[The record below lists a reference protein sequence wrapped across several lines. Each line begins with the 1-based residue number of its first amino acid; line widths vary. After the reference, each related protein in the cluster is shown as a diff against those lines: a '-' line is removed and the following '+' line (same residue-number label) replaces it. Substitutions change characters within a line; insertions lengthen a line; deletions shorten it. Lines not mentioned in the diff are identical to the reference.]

1 MGTERKKAFLIYCDY
16 KQHLELLSAEECGL
30 LFIALLDYAE
40 TRKPPKL
47 HGATA
52 MAFSFIKAQMDRD
65 EAKYEER
72 CIVNRENGAKGG
84 RPRKSTE
91 EKTNKSE
98 KTERFLGK
106 PKKPDTDN
114 DADTDNDMGIE
125 TDTDIESETLDADT
139 GKNTSNGFQD
149 HAFATF
155 WDAYPN
161 KKAKANAQ
169 KAWKKLRP
177 NNALFEKI
185 MQAVEMQRRSED
197 WTKDNG
203 RFIPYPATWINGGYW
218 DNEIKE
224 VSANGAVQ
232 YQQRACNDNVSFS
245 ANDREA
251 RNGTPAGFKSE

>member
-1 MGTERKKAFLIYCDY
+1 MGAERKKAFLIYCDY

-47 HGATA
+47 HGAAA

-72 CIVNRENGAKGG
+72 CSVNRENGAKGG
-84 RPRKSTE
+84 RPRKSAE
-91 EKTNKSE
+91 EKPNKSE
-98 KTERFLGK
+98 KTERFFEK
-106 PKKPDTDN
+106 AKKPDTDN
-114 DADTDNDMGIE
+114 DTDREKDTDIE
-125 TDTDIESETLDADT
+125 TDTDIESETHDADT
-139 GKNTSNGFQD
+139 GKNTPNGFQD
-149 HAFATF
+149 HVFVIF

-177 NNALFEKI
+177 NSALFEKI
-185 MQAVEMQRRSED
+185 MRAVEVQKRSED
-197 WTKDNG
+197 WMRENG
-203 RFIPYPATWINGGYW
+203 RFIPYPATWLNGGYW

-224 VSANGAVQ
+224 VSANGEVQ
-232 YQQRACNDNVSFS
+232 YQQRAYNDNGSF
-245 ANDREA
+245 AFTDREV